1 METLRDILK
10 DTFEVELPIAGGYGN
25 SPEDAIVIES
35 VNSKEGIAMEYKIV
49 NYLMLLLDKSGNLE
63 RQELVQEEDKHYDK
77 IIMSLEDDP
86 ETFYEFYFDIS
97 SFCGKF

>member
-1 METLRDILK
+1 MESLRDILR
-10 DTFEVELPIAGGYGN
+10 DTFEVDFAITGGYGN
-25 SPEDAIVIES
+25 SPEDAIVIEYEI
-35 VNSKEGIAMEYKIV
+35 SKDGVAMEYKIV

-63 RQELVQEEDKHYDK
+63 RQELVHEEDKHYDK

-97 SFCGKF
+97 RFYGKF

>member
-10 DTFEVELPIAGGYGN
+10 DTFEVDLPIAGGYGN
-25 SPEDAIVIES
+25 SPEDAIIIECEKS
-35 VNSKEGIAMEYKIV
+35 GDGIELEYKIV

-63 RQELVQEEDKHYDK
+63 RQELVHEEDKHYDK

-86 ETFYEFYFDIS
+86 ETFYEFYFDITK
-97 SFCGKF
+97 FYGKC